1 MFAAFAQR
9 LRDYRERRI
18 AVSHLARMDRR
29 ELSDIG
35 IARQDIDLVVRRGR
49 LQL

>member
-1 MFAAFAQR
+1 MFASLAQR
-9 LRDYRERRI
+9 LRNYRERRI
-18 AVSHLARMDRR
+18 AASHLARMDSH

-35 IARQDIDLVVRRGR
+35 IRCQDIDLVVRAGR

>member
-1 MFAAFAQR
+1 MFASLAHR
-9 LRDYRERRI
+9 IRSYRERRI
-18 AVSHLARMDRR
+18 AVSHLARMDRH

-35 IARQDIDLVVRRGR
+35 IASQDIDLVVRRGR